1 MNIDWQSW
9 TSLIIVAVTAAIFAV
24 RLVRRKK
31 AGCAGGCDCHSRT
44 LGKH

>member
-1 MNIDWQSW
+1 MNFDWQSW
-9 TSLIIVAVTAAIFAV
+9 TSLLIVGATAAIFAV

-31 AGCAGGCDCHSRT
+31 TGCAGGCDCHSRT